1 MKRRREFK
9 PYCSILR
16 AALLSGRIRMERE
29 RDMPN
34 GLDFKSLKD
43 KQQKLR
49 DGFPDNVSLRIHR
62 SLSWIERAG
71 TCAGDDDAAIL
82 FYWIAFNA
90 AYAVDAGKRDWSR
103 EEEQQKGERDK
114 YDEFFGKI
122 LKVDSKRAHKAL
134 SKELSK
140 PVKGLLDNKYIYAEF
155 WHSRNSSGSAHWESS
170 FNKDKEDAHEALAK
184 GEKTRKALNILFDRL
199 NVLRNQIVH
208 GSATW
213 KSSVNRDQVE
223 NGAHVMA
230 VLVPLFVDLMM
241 DKPHES
247 LWGKPYFPVVEE

>member
-71 TCAGDDDAAIL
+71 TCAGDD
-82 FYWIAFNA
+82 
-90 AYAVDAGKRDWSR
+90 SR
-103 EEEQQKGERDK
+103 TTQTGN
-114 YDEFFGKI
+114 GKI
-122 LKVDSKRAHKAL
+122 SSIVVRAL
-134 SKELSK
+134 Q
-140 PVKGLLDNKYIYAEF
+140 
-155 WHSRNSSGSAHWESS
+155 
-170 FNKDKEDAHEALAK
+170 DAQ
-184 GEKTRKALNILFDRL
+184 
-199 NVLRNQIVH
+199 LR
-208 GSATW
+208 
-213 KSSVNRDQVE
+213 
-223 NGAHVMA
+223 
-230 VLVPLFVDLMM
+230 F
-241 DKPHES
+241 
-247 LWGKPYFPVVEE
+247 

>member
-71 TCAGDDDAAIL
+71 TGAGDDDAAIL

-90 AYAVDAGKRDWSR
+90 AYAVDAGKRDWKKNS
-103 EEEQQKGERDK
+103 ER
-114 YDEFFGKI
+114 
-122 LKVDSKRAHKAL
+122 
-134 SKELSK
+134 
-140 PVKGLLDNKYIYAEF
+140 
-155 WHSRNSSGSAHWESS
+155 
-170 FNKDKEDAHEALAK
+170 
-184 GEKTRKALNILFDRL
+184 
-199 NVLRNQIVH
+199 
-208 GSATW
+208 GSATNTTNSLAR
-213 KSSVNRDQVE
+213 SSRSTPANAPTMRSRT
-223 NGAHVMA
+223 NC
-230 VLVPLFVDLMM
+230 PS
-241 DKPHES
+241 P
-247 LWGKPYFPVVEE
+247 